1 MRGQWSAPHQQ
12 ITRAADQ
19 NTRPLISHKPRAH
32 RGGAFGRSLVA
43 GNYAH
48 RSPEM
53 AKKFPI
59 APAHPERLCWGCDL
73 YCPADDLRCGNGS
86 DRTPHPC
93 EFWGDDWE
101 QLLEGTSSEAV
112 DATPTLAQT
121 PPHKL

>member
-1 MRGQWSAPHQQ
+1 M
-12 ITRAADQ
+12 
-19 NTRPLISHKPRAH
+19 
-32 RGGAFGRSLVA
+32 GANAYRCT
-43 GNYAH
+43 
-48 RSPEM
+48 EM

-101 QLLEGTSSEAV
+101 QMGEDTSCEAV
-112 DATPTLAQT
+112 AAAATKAPT
-121 PPHKL
+121 PPHNL